1 MTNKEISA
9 LASTLNRCTFKSLG
23 QELFLPM
30 IDFIGSINSA
40 NETYEKKQKDIV
52 KHLGLTINSAGNI
65 TVTDASM
72 ADKLNEALTELSNE
86 VFEIVSVELDINAF
100 QSLSDENPTIKAADL
115 LLIKKYLVK

>member
-1 MTNKEISA
+1 MTNKELSA
-9 LASTLNRCTFKSLG
+9 LAITLNGCTFKSLG
-23 QELFLPM
+23 NDLFLPM